1 MGLATDAINQLG
13 LPADQV
19 KPMMDVMPV
28 AYAVTYIFGTMG
40 SAIVIA
46 IIGPILLGINLV
58 EACKDYE
65 EKHGGKKDTLGPALR
80 GINTSCALS
89 AFARAAPPS
98 ARPPSRR
105 KPCCRSIACLFS
117 ASAGAAKSLR
127 RTSGHRHPG
136 GRHCR
141 DRRPA

>member
-46 IIGPILLGINLV
+46 VIGPALLGINLV
-58 EACKDYE
+58 AACKDYA
-65 EKHGGKKDTLGPALR
+65 EKHGGKKDASGPTAWHQYELRAFRVRDGGPVVGKTAEQAEALLPEHRVFVQRIRR
-80 GINTSCALS
+80 GGEI
-89 AFARAAPPS
+89 
-98 ARPPSRR
+98 
-105 KPCCRSIACLFS
+105 I
-117 ASAGAAKSLR
+117 
-127 RTSGHRHPG
+127 
-136 GRHCR
+136 
-141 DRRPA
+141 DRPARRVGQPDWAEG